1 MTEKED
7 SLFKISKVE
16 GKITVDKRKTISPHN
31 AVKSLKYA
39 KLPAKCNDCIYRSVE
54 AGGNGKCPKYELDA
68 ACGVRKDIKK
78 FLTQLDSRNAEDL
91 KAMLDFLIHEVMENV
106 MISFGQS
113 RMDGNIPDRNSRSE
127 VNNLLNIVKVMSEL
141 NDKIEGSAG
150 TMKSRAGDV
159 NDLFRRMKSDKS
171 E

>member
-1 MTEKED
+1 MTSKD
-7 SLFKISKVE
+7 DTLFKLDKIE
-16 GKITVDKRKTISPHN
+16 GKITVDKRKTISPLN
-31 AVKSLKYA
+31 SVKHLKYA

-68 ACGVRKDIKK
+68 ACGIRKDIKK
-78 FLTQLDSRNAEDL
+78 FLTHLDSRNAEDL

-113 RMDGNIPDRNSRSE
+113 RMDGNIPDRNSRAE

-141 NDKIEGSAG
+141 NDKIEGGNS
-150 TMKSRAGDV
+150 MKSKSGDV
-159 NDLFRRMKSDKS
+159 ADLFRRLKSDKS